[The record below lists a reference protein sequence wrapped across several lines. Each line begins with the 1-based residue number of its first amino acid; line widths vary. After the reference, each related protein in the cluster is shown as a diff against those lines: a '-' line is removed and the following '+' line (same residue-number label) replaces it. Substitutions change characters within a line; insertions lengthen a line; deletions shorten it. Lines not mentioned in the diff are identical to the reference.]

1 MNKELLINPELTA
14 RLLKDFIADEVKKAG
29 FQRVVIGLSGGLDS
43 TTTAYLA
50 ANSLG
55 PEEVCGLI
63 MPYKTSDPRSEE
75 DALLVAEKLG
85 INHLRIDITPMVEPL
100 FQTFSQMDR
109 VRKGNVMARER
120 MIILYD
126 QSREREALVLGAGN
140 KTEYLLGYTTLWGD
154 MACALAP
161 LGDLYK
167 TQVYQLAAFLG
178 VPERILQKKPSAD
191 LWASQTDE
199 EELGF
204 TYEEVDTLL
213 YFMVDKSY
221 TFSKLKELGY
231 KREFVRDVFL
241 RIQSSQYKR
250 RLPLVVKLSERTIN
264 RGFR

>member
-1 MNKELLINPELTA
+1 MSRELLINPELTA
-14 RLLKDFIADEVKKAG
+14 RFLKDFIANEVKKAG

-55 PEEVCGLI
+55 PKGVCGLI

-75 DALLVAEKLG
+75 DALLVVERLG
-85 INHLRIDITPMVEPL
+85 IDHLRIDITPLVEPL
-100 FQTFSQMDR
+100 FRAFPQMDR

-167 TQVYQLAAFLG
+167 TQVYQLASFLR
-178 VPERILQKKPSAD
+178 VPERIRQKRPSAD
-191 LWASQTDE
+191 LWAGQTDE

-204 TYEEVDTLL
+204 TYEKVDTIL

-221 TFSKLKELGY
+221 IFSELKELGY
-231 KREFVRDVFL
+231 KREFVRDVFN
-241 RIQSSQYKR
+241 RIQTTQYKR
-250 RLPLVVKLSERTIN
+250 RLPLIARLSERKID
-264 RGFR
+264 RDFK